1 MQMLPSPPDNFSVK
15 LASGEIGKDGRHG
28 SEGNRGSGGF
38 GRAAEVSPLDVAL
51 RHKWLIL
58 GSATLIAGL
67 LYIVLGFVTPRY
79 SAEADIRIDIPQ
91 LRYAADSASVIPSE
105 QVSAEALHTE
115 MAAFG
120 SPRLAEQAAVSLG
133 LQNRRD
139 YQLCPKLSVFAGI
152 AESLRTTFGLAPAA
166 HCQVSVTQAG
176 KVLLDR
182 VTVGNDKLSYI
193 IQVRASDSTAEG
205 AARIANGFA
214 AAYIN
219 YQRDRKA
226 ALAQEADSWLSSQLA
241 MVKGAMEKADRAVE
255 AYRQAHSL
263 VSLHSDVP
271 GVPDTATGRHLAEL
285 SREQDEVEGE
295 LTQKETTL
303 NQMRGALAAGAASS
317 AASALDSIV
326 VQTLLEKHGELAA
339 NLSQLR
345 ATLGPEHPSVLAA
358 EAALRRNEAQTG
370 AEIAR
375 SESALGG
382 QVAAL
387 RARRAA
393 LAAEVSRATQKVSG
407 ESQDRVG
414 LEELQR
420 EAATERTLYES
431 LFVRLKQVDAER
443 RLAIANAAI
452 VVEAMPPDRPVFPH
466 RLLMSAGAFLAAIGA
481 GIGGSVLFEIA
492 SGKFQDAGQL
502 EGEIGLPVLGLFLRY
517 RGAPHDMVVDEPY
530 SIETEA
536 VHATLT
542 QILRHP
548 LADPARPGRTILVTS
563 SLPNEGK
570 SSFCVALGRAAAL
583 AGHSVLLLD
592 CDLRRPSIARL
603 LWAAGAAVRRDRMAV
618 PSGPNGTG
626 LIDMVST
633 DLKTSMRYLTL
644 SSFYDKPRGLP
655 GWAPFSDLWQQAQ
668 QHFDIVLID
677 TPPVLAT
684 AEAAELGG
692 YADDVV
698 LMVAMQETPREA
710 ASEAVRVLRRAGIA
724 LRGTVLSKVDL
735 RRQAERGSL
744 YFKAHAAYAKP
755 IPFNPD
761 TKA

>member
-1 MQMLPSPPDNFSVK
+1 MQMLPSPPEDFSVNI
-15 LASGEIGKDGRHG
+15 ASGETGPDGR
-28 SEGNRGSGGF
+28 F
-38 GRAAEVSPLDVAL
+38 GPGDWRRPAESSPLDVAL

-58 GSATLIAGL
+58 GFATATAIL

-91 LRYAADSASVIPSE
+91 LRYSADSTSVIPSE
-105 QVSAEALHTE
+105 QITAEAVHTE
-115 MAAFG
+115 MAAFS
-120 SPRLAEQAAVSLG
+120 SPRLAEQAAISLG

-139 YQLCPKLSVFAGI
+139 YQLCPKLSVGAGI
-152 AESLRTTFGLAPAA
+152 AEDVRSLFGLTPATQ
-166 HCQVSVTQAG
+166 CQVSITQAG

-182 VTVGNDKLSYI
+182 VTIANDKMSYI
-193 IQVRASDSTAEG
+193 IQLRASDRNPDE

-214 AAYIN
+214 SAYVKN
-219 YQRDRKA
+219 QRDRKT
-226 ALAQEADSWLSSQLA
+226 ALAQEADSWLGGQLA
-241 MVKGAMEKADRAVE
+241 MVQDAMVKADRAVE
-255 AYRQAHSL
+255 EYRQAHSL
-263 VSLHSDVP
+263 VSLHSNEP
-271 GVPDTATGRHLAEL
+271 GVPDTTTGRHLSEL
-285 SREQDEVEGE
+285 SRELDDVDGE
-295 LTQKETTL
+295 LTQKQATL
-303 NQMRGALAAGAASS
+303 NQMRGALASGASSS
-317 AASALDSIV
+317 AASSLDSIV

-339 NLSQLR
+339 NLAQLR

-358 EAALRRNEAQTG
+358 VASLRRNESQTG

-375 SESALGG
+375 IEAALGG

-387 RARRAA
+387 QARKAA
-393 LAAEVSRATQKVSG
+393 LAAEVSQATQKVST

-443 RLAIANAAI
+443 RLSIANAAI
-452 VVEAMPPDRPVFPH
+452 VVEAMPPDYPVFP
-466 RLLMSAGAFLAAIGA
+466 RKLLMSVGAFLAAIGA
-481 GIGGSVLFEIA
+481 GIGGGVLYEFA
-492 SGKFQDAGQL
+492 SGKFQDVNQL
-502 EGEIGLPVLGLFLRY
+502 EGEIGLPVLGLFLRH
-517 RGAPHDMVVDEPY
+517 RSAPHDMVVDDPY

-536 VHATLT
+536 VHSTLT

-548 LADPARPGRTILVTS
+548 LADPARPGRTILITS
-563 SLPNEGK
+563 SLPHEGK
-570 SSFCVALGRAAAL
+570 SSFSVALGRAASL

-592 CDLRRPSIARL
+592 CDLRRPSVARL
-603 LWAAGAAVRRDRMAV
+603 LWAAGAATRRDRIAL
-618 PSGPNGTG
+618 PGGPNGTG

-633 DLKTSMRYLTL
+633 DVKTSMRYLTL
-644 SSFYDKPRGLP
+644 SSFFDKPRGLP

-668 QHFDIVLID
+668 QQFDIILID

-684 AEAAELGG
+684 SEAAELGG

-710 ASEAVRVLRRAGIA
+710 ASEAVRVLRRSGIA

-735 RRQAERGSL
+735 RRQTERGSL
-744 YFKAHAAYAKP
+744 YFKAHSAYAKP
-755 IPFNPD
+755 IPFNPE
-761 TKA
+761 AQV